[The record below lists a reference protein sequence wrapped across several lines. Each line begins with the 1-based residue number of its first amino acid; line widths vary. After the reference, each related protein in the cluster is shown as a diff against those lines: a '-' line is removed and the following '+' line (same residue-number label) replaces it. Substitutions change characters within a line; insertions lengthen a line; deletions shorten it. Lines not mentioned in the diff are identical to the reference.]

1 MASTELLI
9 IVVSIFA
16 LGIGSQVLA
25 DKYRVPSIIFLL
37 TAGILAGP
45 EVLNLVNPDAFGSGL
60 QLVVGLA
67 VAIIVFEGSFHLKIS
82 KLKAA
87 QKEAV
92 RLGTIGAVISLVLTA
107 IAAYYTLN
115 VSWGIAFLIGALL
128 IATGP
133 TVIKPILEV
142 VPVRKR
148 VEAALETEGIV
159 NDVTAAILA
168 LVVYEFVVLES
179 AGFEDILIQFITRW
193 GSGLFIGVLAALT
206 AYYLLKNLDLKG
218 SKESQDARIIV
229 LGAALVSY
237 GVAELVITE
246 AGIAAVATAG
256 LILGNLDIPHK
267 KEIREFEDALSV
279 FVLSFVFIALAAL
292 LEFQNLLALGIG
304 GILFVLAVTLII
316 RPLTVY
322 ISTRGGSFSPQEKAY
337 ISLVGPRGIIP
348 ASVATLFALELQ
360 NMGRPDAAAAVVGS
374 VFIIILATSFI
385 EGGMAKYLAKKLDVI
400 PMHTIIIGAGESGL
414 NLAEKL
420 DKRGESVAIIE
431 NNSEEARKAKKK
443 GYNVIEGDGRDIDVL
458 KKADADNAK
467 IVAAMTHDDDVNM
480 VAAQMAKSKFSIEN
494 IIARVNEPA
503 NRSAFNDLGV
513 QHISSPEAIADAFEN
528 MIENP
533 ALWNQLTNHRDKI
546 EVAEIESTGKF
557 SSIETLEEVLPNNCM
572 VNLVT
577 RNEEDQEPF
586 EIDEVLPGDKITLIG
601 KEDGLKQARDVLK
614 KNKG

>member
-1 MASTELLI
+1 MAAEGLLL
-9 IVVSIFA
+9 IVVSIFV
-16 LGIGSQVLA
+16 LGVGSQLLA
-25 DKYRVPSIIFLL
+25 DKFKVPSIIFLL

-45 EVLNLVNPDAFGSGL
+45 EVLNIVNPDAFGEGL

-67 VAIIVFEGSFHLKIS
+67 VAIIVFEGAFHLKFS
-82 KLKAA
+82 KLKVA

-92 RLGTIGAVISLVLTA
+92 RLGTIGAIISLVLTA

-115 VSWGIAFLIGALL
+115 VTWGIAFLIGALL

-179 AGFEDILIQFITRW
+179 AGLENIIVQFITRW
-193 GSGLFIGVLAALT
+193 GSGLFIGVVVALT
-206 AYYLLKNLDLKG
+206 AYYLLKNLELKG

-229 LGAALVSY
+229 LSAALVSY

-267 KEIREFEDALSV
+267 KEVREFEDALSV

-292 LEFQNLLALGIG
+292 LEFQNLLALGFG
-304 GILFVLAVTLII
+304 GILFVLAVTLVV
-316 RPLTVY
+316 RPITVY
-322 ISTRGGSFSPQEKAY
+322 FSCYNGGFSPQEKTY

-360 NMGRPDAAAAVVGS
+360 NMGRPDAAATIVGS

-385 EGGMAKYLAKKLDVI
+385 EGGMAKFLAKKLDVI
-400 PMHTIIIGAGESGL
+400 PMHTIIVGAGESGL

-420 DKRGESVAIIE
+420 DQRGESTTIVE
-431 NNSEEARKAKKK
+431 NNDAEVKKAKKK
-443 GYNVIEGDGRDIDVL
+443 GLNVIEGDGRDIDIL
-458 KKADADNAK
+458 NKAGADKAK
-467 IVAAMTHDDDVNM
+467 IIAAMTHDDDVNM
-480 VAAQMAKSKFSIEN
+480 VVSQMAKSKFGTEN
-494 IIARVNEPA
+494 IIARVNEPQ
-503 NRSAFNDLGV
+503 NRSAFEDLGV
-513 QHISSPEAIADAFEN
+513 EHISSPEAIADAFEN

-533 ALWNQLTNHRDKI
+533 ALWTQLTEHRDKI
-546 EVAEIESTGKF
+546 EVAE
-557 SSIETLEEVLPNNCM
+557 LEVNRDFGSMKELQNLLPNSCLI
-572 VNLVT
+572 NLVN
-577 RNEEDQEPF
+577 RDGEALDPNDVKKVEK
-586 EIDEVLPGDKITLIG
+586 GDKITLIG
-601 KEDGLKQARDVLK
+601 KKEALEEAEGLFY
-614 KNKG
+614 

>member
-1 MASTELLI
+1 MSASSLLL
-9 IVVSIFA
+9 IVVSIFV
-16 LGIGSQVLA
+16 LGVGSQLLA
-25 DKYRVPSIIFLL
+25 DKYKVPSIIFLL

-45 EVLNLVNPDAFGSGL
+45 EVLNIVNPDAFGQGL

-67 VAIIVFEGSFHLKIS
+67 VAIIVFEGSFHLKIN
-82 KLKAA
+82 KLRVA
-87 QKEAV
+87 QKEAI
-92 RLGTIGAVISLVLTA
+92 RLGTVGAVISLVLTA
-107 IAAYYTLN
+107 VAAYYTLGVTWN
-115 VSWGIAFLIGALL
+115 IAFLIGALL

-133 TVIKPILEV
+133 TVINPLLDV

-179 AGFEDILIQFITRW
+179 GGLQEILIQFVTRW
-193 GSGLFIGVLAALT
+193 GSGLFIGGIVALT
-206 AYYLLKNLDLKG
+206 AYYLLETLDLEG
-218 SKESQDARIIV
+218 SKEGQDARIIV

-237 GVAELVITE
+237 GIAELIITE

-256 LILGNLDIPHK
+256 IILGNLDIPHK

-292 LEFQNLLALGIG
+292 LEFQNLLTLGLG
-304 GILFVLAVTLII
+304 GLIFVLAVTLVV
-316 RPLTVY
+316 RPVTVY
-322 ISTRGGSFSPQEKAY
+322 LSCYKGCFSSQEKVF

-360 NMGRPDAAAAVVGS
+360 NAGRPEAAATIVGA

-420 DKRGESVAIIE
+420 EERGEGVTVIE
-431 NNSEEARKAKKK
+431 SDSNEVEKAKKK
-443 GYNVIEGDGRDIDVL
+443 GLNVIQGDGRDEEIL
-458 KKADADNAK
+458 REAEAGKAK
-467 IVAAMTHDDDVNM
+467 IIATMTHDDDVNM
-480 VAAQMAKSKFSIEN
+480 VVSQMAKSKFGTEN

-503 NRSAFNDLGV
+503 NKSAFEDLGV
-513 QHISSPEAIADAFEN
+513 KHISSPEAIADSFEN

-533 ALWNQLTNHRDKI
+533 ALWKQLTEHRDKI
-546 EVAEIESTGKF
+546 EIAEVKSERSFNSVK
-557 SSIETLEEVLPNNCM
+557 EVQDLLPNNCLI
-572 VNLVT
+572 NLIS
-577 RNEEDQEPF
+577 RDGKALEPTEVS
-586 EIDEVLPGDKITLIG
+586 EITTGDKITLIG
-601 KEDGLKQARDVLK
+601 KKEALEEAKGLFY
-614 KNKG
+614 